1 MPLRI
6 QLEDVIETLSF
17 GEAPS
22 ATIRVRH
29 LRSGH
34 RVEAQ
39 EAAAD
44 RRGVVDEE
52 ALRVEL
58 DGLSIPG
65 WDGVED
71 IEGRPV
77 PFEAPPAF
85 VEEAARA
92 NAALGEKALPPKALA
107 RRAQARWVSRVLG
120 GFPGPVRDKIDATRF
135 GDLAQ
140 VNRALGNSAGPSVNA

>member
-6 QLEDVIETLSF
+6 QLEEVIETLSF
-17 GEAPS
+17 GEAPA

-44 RRGVVDEE
+44 ARGVVDEE

-58 DGLSIPG
+58 DGLSIVG
-65 WDGVED
+65 WTGVED
-71 IEGRPV
+71 IDGNPV
-77 PFEAPPAF
+77 PFEAPPAAIAAA
-85 VEEAARA
+85 EAA
-92 NAALGEKALPPKALA
+92 NAALGEKALPRRACL
-107 RRAQARWVSRVLG
+107 RRAQARWVSNVLG
-120 GFPGPVRDKIDATRF
+120 GFPGSVRDKVDAIRF
-135 GDLAQ
+135 GDLAK
-140 VNRALGNSAGPSVNA
+140 VNRALGNSAGPSGNV

>member
-17 GEAPS
+17 GEAPA

-34 RVEAQ
+34 RIEAHM
-39 EAAAD
+39 AAAD
-44 RRGVVDEE
+44 RRGVVDDAAATEE
-52 ALRVEL
+52 EF
-58 DGLSIPG
+58 GLSVLG
-65 WDGVED
+65 WTGIED
-71 IEGRPV
+71 MNGKPV

-92 NAALGEKALPPKALA
+92 NAALGEKALAPKDFA
-107 RRAQARWVSRVLG
+107 RRAKARWIAQVIG
-120 GFPGPVRDKIDATRF
+120 GLPADVRAAVDMARY

-140 VNRALGNSAGPSVNA
+140 VNRALGNSAGPSVSV